1 MDTDSGHGCRTRS
14 VADSTGGGILH
25 SKAIRLRDE
34 TQEGGQ
40 RLFLPRLDTLSHHQ
54 RRLWTELRTTPPRF
68 VLYGGTALALRLAHR
83 RPDDFSFL
91 SAEPF
96 DPLRLLDQVP
106 YLRGAE
112 VIRRGRDKLTCIVD
126 RGGIVRVSFA
136 GGGVRRRVED
146 PEFAEPPGIEVASLV
161 DLGAATAQAVQSR
174 SSAKDYLDMDAILRL
189 RGISLSEALG
199 AATAV
204 FGDRFNPMLTLKA
217 LTFFG
222 DGDLHTVPGSVR
234 ERLVRA
240 VQEVDPDRIPQL
252 IARPGLLPGEE
263 PDAPR
268 RRTMR
273 LPVRKLP
280 G

>member
-25 SKAIRLRDE
+25 SKAIRLRDK

-54 RRLWTELRTTPPRF
+54 RRLWTELRTTPPGF

-91 SAEPF
+91 SAEPL

-106 YLRGAE
+106 YLRDAE
-112 VIRRGRDKLTCIVD
+112 VIRRGSAVLTCIVD

-146 PEFAEPPGIEVASLV
+146 PELAEPPGVEVASVV
-161 DLGAATAQAVQSR
+161 DLAAATVQAVQSR

-189 RGISLSEALG
+189 GGISLSEALG

-222 DGDLHTVPGSVR
+222 DGNLHMVPDSVR

-252 IARPGLLPGEE
+252 TARPGLLPGEE
-263 PDAPR
+263 PDLPR
-268 RRTMR
+268 PRTLR

>member
-1 MDTDSGHGCRTRS
+1 MLSGRH
-14 VADSTGGGILH
+14 L
-25 SKAIRLRDE
+25 
-34 TQEGGQ
+34 
-40 RLFLPRLDTLSHHQ
+40 LFQPRLDTLSHHQ
-54 RRLWTELRTTPPRF
+54 RRVLAELGATPRGF
-68 VLYGGTALALRLAHR
+68 VLHGGTALALRLAHR

-96 DPLRLLDQVP
+96 DPLQLLDRIP
-106 YLRGAE
+106 CLRDAE
-112 VIRRGRDKLTCIVD
+112 VIRRGNAVLTCIVD
-126 RGGIVRVSFA
+126 RGGIVRVSFS

-146 PEFAEPPGIEVASLV
+146 PEFAEPPGIEVASVV
-161 DLGAATAQAVQSR
+161 DLAAATVQAVQSR
-174 SSAKDYLDMDAILRL
+174 SSAKDLLDVDAIVRL
-189 RGISLSEALG
+189 GGISLSEALG

-204 FGDRFNPMLTLKA
+204 FGDRFNPILTLKA

-222 DGDLHTVPGSVR
+222 DGDLHTVPDSVR

-280 G
+280 GSASDKG